1 MKPTG
6 LITLTTDF
14 GVQDGN
20 VGVMKGVVYGINPQA
35 RIVDLSHDIEPQKI
49 HQAAFV
55 LSRHYRYFP
64 GGTIHLVVVDPGV
77 GSERRA
83 LIVQTAEAFFVAPD
97 NGVLTY
103 VVHDARRATEDL
115 HIIDISNPRFWLHH
129 ISPVFHGRD
138 IFAPVAAHL
147 SLGVPVFDFGEEVS
161 DLVTF
166 PLPQVE
172 REEGKLKGQVAHI
185 DRFGN
190 LLTNIYRR
198 DLLSLGEK
206 IKVRV
211 RNREIAGLSRTY
223 ADGQEGEV
231 IAYVDSSE
239 ELAVAVVNGSARE
252 LLSAQVGDGVEVVG
266 Q

>member
-1 MKPTG
+1 LKPTG

-14 GVQDGN
+14 GMQDGN
-20 VGVMKGVVYGINPQA
+20 VGVMKGVIYGINPHIK
-35 RIVDLSHDIEPQKI
+35 IVDLSHDIEPQNI
-49 HQAAFV
+49 VQAAFV
-55 LSRHYRYFP
+55 LSRHCRYFP
-64 GGTIHLVVVDPGV
+64 AGTIHLVVVDPGV

-103 VVHDARRATEDL
+103 VVRDARRAIK
-115 HIIDISNPRFWLHH
+115 HIIDISNPRFWLHN
-129 ISPVFHGRD
+129 ISHVFHGRD

-147 SLGVPVFDFGEEVS
+147 SLGVPVSAFGEEVN

-172 REEGKLKGQVAHI
+172 MGKGKLKGQVVHI

-198 DLLSLGEK
+198 DLLSWRE
-206 IKVRV
+206 IRVRV
-211 RNREIAGLSRTY
+211 GKREIVGLSRTY

-231 IAYVDSSE
+231 IAYIDSSE
-239 ELAVAVVNGSARE
+239 ELAVAVVNGSARD
-252 LLSAQVGDGVEVVG
+252 LLSAQVGDEVEVVG

>member
-1 MKPTG
+1 
-6 LITLTTDF
+6 
-14 GVQDGN
+14 
-20 VGVMKGVVYGINPQA
+20 
-35 RIVDLSHDIEPQKI
+35 
-49 HQAAFV
+49 
-55 LSRHYRYFP
+55 
-64 GGTIHLVVVDPGV
+64 
-77 GSERRA
+77 
-83 LIVQTAEAFFVAPD
+83 VAPD
-97 NGVLTY
+97 NGVLAY
-103 VVHDARRATEDL
+103 VVHDVRRAIK
-115 HIIDISNPRFWLHH
+115 HIIDISNPRFWLDH

-147 SLGVPVFDFGEEVS
+147 SLGVPVFAFGEEAN

-172 REEGKLKGQVAHI
+172 RREGKLKGQVAHI

-198 DLLSLGEK
+198 DLLSWRV

-211 RNREIAGLSRTY
+211 RNQEIVGLSRTY

-231 IAYVDSSE
+231 IAYIDSSE
-239 ELAVAVVNGSARE
+239 ELAVAVVNGSARDA
-252 LLSAQVGDGVEVVG
+252 LGVQVGDEVEVVG

>member
-14 GVQDGN
+14 GMQDGN
-20 VGVMKGVVYGINPQA
+20 VGVMKGVIYGINPQA
-35 RIVDLSHDIEPQKI
+35 RMVDLSHDIAPQNI
-49 HQAAFV
+49 HHAAFI
-55 LSRHYRYFP
+55 LARHYRYFP
-64 GGTIHLVVVDPGV
+64 AGTVHLVVVDPGV

-103 VVHDARRATEDL
+103 VVRDVRQAME
-115 HIIDISNPRFWLHH
+115 HIINISNPQFWLDH
-129 ISPVFHGRD
+129 ISSVFHGRD

-147 SLGVPVFDFGEEVS
+147 SLGVPAADFGKEVK

-166 PLPQVE
+166 PIPQVE
-172 REEGKLKGQVAHI
+172 RGKRKLKGRVAHI

-190 LLTNIYRR
+190 LLTNICRQDLPPWR
-198 DLLSLGEK
+198 D
-206 IKVRV
+206 IKLRV
-211 RNREIAGLSRTY
+211 RNREIVGLSRTY
-223 ADGQEGEV
+223 ADGLERDL
-231 IAYVDSSE
+231 IAYIDSSE
-239 ELAVAVVNGSARE
+239 ELAVAVVNGSAQE
-252 LLSAQVGDGVEVVG
+252 ALGAQVGDEVEVVG

>member
-14 GVQDGN
+14 GMEDGN
-20 VGVMKGVVYGINPQA
+20 VGVMKGVIYAINPQA

-49 HQAAFV
+49 TQAAFV

-64 GGTIHLVVVDPGV
+64 AGTIHLVVVDPGV

-83 LIVQTAEAFFVAPD
+83 LIVQAAEAFFVAPD

-103 VVHDARRATEDL
+103 VVQDARRASRDL
-115 HIIDISNPRFWLHH
+115 HIIDMSNPRFWLYP

-147 SLGVPVFDFGEEVS
+147 SLGVPALAFGEEVS

-166 PLPQVE
+166 SLPQVE
-172 REEGKLKGQVAHI
+172 RGEGKLKGQVVHI

-198 DLLSLGEK
+198 DLLSFRK

-211 RNREIAGLSRTY
+211 RKREIAGLSRTY

-231 IAYVDSSE
+231 IAYIDSSE
-239 ELAVAVVNGSARE
+239 ELAVAVVNGSAQD
-252 LLSAQVGDGVEVVG
+252 LLSALVGDEVEVIG
-266 Q
+266 

>member
-14 GVQDGN
+14 GMQDGN
-20 VGVMKGVVYGINPQA
+20 VGVMKGVIYGVNPRA
-35 RIVDLSHDIEPQKI
+35 RVVDLSHDIEPQNI
-49 HQAAFV
+49 AQAAFV

-64 GGTIHLVVVDPGV
+64 AGTIHLAVVDPGV

-83 LIVQTAEAFFVAPD
+83 LIVQTAEALFVAPD
-97 NGVLTY
+97 NGVLTS
-103 VVHDARRATEDL
+103 VAHDARHAIK
-115 HIIDISNPRFWLHH
+115 HIIDISNPKFWLHQ
-129 ISPVFHGRD
+129 ISAVFHGRD
-138 IFAPVAAHL
+138 IFAPVTAHL
-147 SLGVPVFDFGEEVS
+147 SLGVPVSAFGEEV
-161 DLVTF
+161 DDMMTF

-172 REEGKLKGQVAHI
+172 RRPGKLKGQVAHI

-190 LLTNIYRR
+190 LLTNICQR
-198 DLLSLGEK
+198 DLLSLVE

-211 RNREIAGLSRTY
+211 RNQEIAGLSRTY

-231 IAYVDSSE
+231 IAYIDSSE
-239 ELAVAVVNGSARE
+239 ELAVAVVNGSARD
-252 LLSAQVGDGVEVVG
+252 LLDAQVGDKVEVVG

>member
-14 GVQDGN
+14 GMQDGN
-20 VGVMKGVVYGINPQA
+20 VGVMKGVIYGINPQA
-35 RIVDLSHDIEPQKI
+35 KIVDLSHDIEPQNI
-49 HQAAFV
+49 TRAAFV
-55 LSRHYRYFP
+55 LSRHYLYFP
-64 GGTIHLVVVDPGV
+64 AGTIHLVVVDPGV

-115 HIIDISNPRFWLHH
+115 HIIDISNPRFWLHR
-129 ISPVFHGRD
+129 ISHVFHGRD

-147 SLGVPVFDFGEEVS
+147 SLGVAISAFGEEVD

-172 REEGKLKGQVAHI
+172 RVEGKLRGQVAHI

-198 DLLSLGEK
+198 DLLSWRE

-231 IAYVDSSE
+231 IAYIDSAE
-239 ELAVAVVNGSARE
+239 ELAVAVINGSARD
-252 LLSAQVGDGVEVVG
+252 LLRAQVGDEVEVIG

>member
-1 MKPTG
+1 LKPTG

-14 GVQDGN
+14 GMRDGN
-20 VGVMKGVVYGINPQA
+20 VGVMKGVIYGINPRA
-35 RIVDLSHDIEPQKI
+35 KIVDLSHEIEPQNI
-49 HQAAFV
+49 AQAAFV

-64 GGTIHLVVVDPGV
+64 QGTIHLVVVDPGV

-83 LIVQTAEAFFVAPD
+83 LIVQTAQAFFVAPD
-97 NGVLTY
+97 NGLLTY
-103 VVHDARRATEDL
+103 VVHDARRLSADL
-115 HIIDISNPRFWLHH
+115 HIIDISNPRFWLPH

-147 SLGVPVFDFGEEVS
+147 SLGVSILAFGEEVN

-172 REEGKLKGQVAHI
+172 REGGRLKGQVAHI

-198 DLLSLGEK
+198 DLLSWRK
-206 IKVRV
+206 IKVKV

-223 ADGQEGEV
+223 ADGQEGEM
-231 IAYVDSSE
+231 IAYIDSSE
-239 ELAVAVVNGSARE
+239 ELAVAMVNGSARD
-252 LLSAQVGDGVEVVG
+252 LLGAKVGDEVEVVG

>member
-14 GVQDGN
+14 GMQDGN
-20 VGVMKGVVYGINPQA
+20 VGVMKGVIYGINPQA
-35 RIVDLSHDIEPQKI
+35 RVVDLSHDIGPQKI
-49 HQAAFV
+49 AQAAFI

-64 GGTIHLVVVDPGV
+64 PGTIHLAVVDPGV

-83 LIVQTAEAFFVAPD
+83 LIVQKGEAFFVTPD
-97 NGVLTY
+97 NGLLTY
-103 VVHDARRATEDL
+103 VVHDARRASEDL
-115 HIIDISNPRFWLHH
+115 HIIDISNPRFWLPH
-129 ISPVFHGRD
+129 ISHVFHGRD

-147 SLGVPVFDFGEEVS
+147 SLGVPLFAFGEEVS

-166 PLPQVE
+166 PIPGVE
-172 REEGKLKGQVAHI
+172 KGKGKLKGQVIHI

-198 DLLSLGEK
+198 DLLSWRE
-206 IKVRV
+206 IKVTV

-231 IAYVDSSE
+231 IAYIDSSE
-239 ELAVAVVNGSARE
+239 ELAVAVVEGSARD
-252 LLSAQVGDGVEVVG
+252 LLGAQVGDEVEVIG

>member
-1 MKPTG
+1 M
-6 LITLTTDF
+6 
-14 GVQDGN
+14 QDGN
-20 VGVMKGVVYGINPQA
+20 VGVMKGVIYGINPQA
-35 RIVDLSHDIEPQKI
+35 RIVDLSHDIEPQNI
-49 HQAAFV
+49 TQAAFV

-64 GGTIHLVVVDPGV
+64 AGTIHLVVVDPGV
-77 GSERRA
+77 GSKRRA
-83 LIVQTAEAFFVAPD
+83 LIVQTAETLFVAPD

-103 VVHDARRATEDL
+103 VVHDARRAIE
-115 HIIDISNPRFWLHH
+115 HIIDISSPRFWLDH

-147 SLGVPVFDFGEEVS
+147 SLGVPVFAFGEEV
-161 DLVTF
+161 DELVTF

-172 REEGKLKGQVAHI
+172 RGGGKLKGQVAHI

-198 DLLSLGEK
+198 DLLSWREV
-206 IKVRV
+206 KVRV

-223 ADGQEGEV
+223 ADGQEGKV
-231 IAYVDSSE
+231 IAYIDSSE
-239 ELAVAVVNGSARE
+239 ELAVAVVNGSARDV
-252 LLSAQVGDGVEVVG
+252 LGVQVGDEVEVVG

>member
-14 GVQDGN
+14 GMQDGN
-20 VGVMKGVVYGINPQA
+20 VGVMKGVIYGINPQV

-49 HQAAFV
+49 AQAAFV

-64 GGTIHLVVVDPGV
+64 AGAIHLVVVDPGV

-103 VVHDARRATEDL
+103 VVHDARRAIK
-115 HIIDISNPRFWLHH
+115 HIIGISNPRFWLHH
-129 ISPVFHGRD
+129 ISHVFHGRD

-147 SLGVPVFDFGEEVS
+147 SLGVPVFAFGEEAN

-172 REEGKLKGQVAHI
+172 RREGKLKGQVAHI

-198 DLLSLGEK
+198 DLLSWRE

-211 RNREIAGLSRTY
+211 RNREIAGLSRAY
-223 ADGQEGEV
+223 ANGQEGEV
-231 IAYVDSSE
+231 IAYIDSSE
-239 ELAVAVVNGSARE
+239 ELAVAVVNGSARD
-252 LLSAQVGDGVEVVG
+252 LLGAQVGDEVEVVG

>member
-14 GVQDGN
+14 GMQDGN
-20 VGVMKGVVYGINPQA
+20 VGVMKGVIYGINPQA

-49 HQAAFV
+49 AQAAFV

-64 GGTIHLVVVDPGV
+64 AGTIHLVVVDPGV

-83 LIVQTAEAFFVAPD
+83 LIVQTDGAFFVAPD
-97 NGVLTY
+97 NGALTY
-103 VVHDARRATEDL
+103 VAHDARHAIK
-115 HIIDISNPRFWLHH
+115 HIIDISNPRFWLPH
-129 ISPVFHGRD
+129 ISHVFHGRD

-147 SLGVPVFDFGEEVS
+147 SLGVPPLAFGEEVN

-172 REEGKLKGQVAHI
+172 RGEGKLKGQVAHI

-198 DLLSLGEK
+198 DLLSWEE

-231 IAYVDSSE
+231 IAYIDSSE
-239 ELAVAVVNGSARE
+239 ELAVAVVNGRARD
-252 LLSAQVGDGVEVVG
+252 LLRAQVGDEVEVVG

>member
-14 GVQDGN
+14 GMQDGN
-20 VGVMKGVVYGINPQA
+20 VGVMKGVIYTINPQA
-35 RIVDLSHDIEPQKI
+35 KIVDLSHDIEPQNI
-49 HQAAFV
+49 TQAAFV

-64 GGTIHLVVVDPGV
+64 ADTIHLVVVDPGV
-77 GSERRA
+77 GSGRRA
-83 LIVQTAEAFFVAPD
+83 LIVQIAEALFVAPD

-103 VVHDARRATEDL
+103 VVHDARRASEDL

-129 ISPVFHGRD
+129 ISHVFHGRD

-147 SLGVPVFDFGEEVS
+147 SLGVSVSAFGEEIK
-161 DLVTF
+161 DLMTF

-172 REEGKLKGQVAHI
+172 REEGKLKGQVVHI

-198 DLLSLGEK
+198 DLLSWRK

-211 RNREIAGLSRTY
+211 PNREIAGLSRTY
-223 ADGQEGEV
+223 AEGQVGEA
-231 IAYVDSSE
+231 IAYIDSSE
-239 ELAVAVVNGSARE
+239 ELAVAVVSGSARD
-252 LLSAQVGDGVEVVG
+252 LLGVQVGDEVEVVG
-266 Q
+266 K

>member
-1 MKPTG
+1 M
-6 LITLTTDF
+6 TTDF
-14 GVQDGN
+14 GMQDGN
-20 VGVMKGVVYGINPQA
+20 VGVMKGVIYGLNPQV
-35 RIVDLSHDIEPQKI
+35 RIVDLSHDIEPRKI
-49 HQAAFV
+49 TQAAFV

-64 GGTIHLVVVDPGV
+64 AGTIHLVVVDPGV

-83 LIVQTAEAFFVAPD
+83 LIVQTAEASFVAPD

-103 VVHDARRATEDL
+103 VVRDARRAIK
-115 HIIDISNPRFWLHH
+115 HIIDITNPRFWLDH

-147 SLGVPVFDFGEEVS
+147 SLGVPVFAFGEEVD

-172 REEGKLKGQVAHI
+172 RGGGELKGQVAHI

-198 DLLSLGEK
+198 DLLSWRE

-211 RNREIAGLSRTY
+211 GNRELAGLSRTY

-231 IAYVDSSE
+231 IAYIDSSE
-239 ELAVAVVNGSARE
+239 ELAVAVVNGSARD
-252 LLSAQVGDGVEVVG
+252 LLGAQVGDEVEVVG

>member
-14 GVQDGN
+14 GMQDGN
-20 VGVMKGVVYGINPQA
+20 VGVMKGVIYGLNPQA

-49 HQAAFV
+49 AQAAFV

-64 GGTIHLVVVDPGV
+64 AGTIHLVVVDPGV

-83 LIVQTAEAFFVAPD
+83 LIVQTAQAFFVAPD

-103 VVHDARRATEDL
+103 VVHDARRASADL
-115 HIIDISNPRFWLHH
+115 HIIDISNPRFWLQDV
-129 ISPVFHGRD
+129 SPVFHGRD

-147 SLGVPVFDFGEEVS
+147 SLGIPVPAFGKEVN

-172 REEGKLKGQVAHI
+172 RGEGKLKGQVAHI

-198 DLLSLGEK
+198 DLLSLRE

-223 ADGQEGEV
+223 ADGREGEV
-231 IAYVDSSE
+231 IAYIDSSE
-239 ELAVAVVNGSARE
+239 ELAVAVVLGSARD
-252 LLSAQVGDGVEVVG
+252 LLGAQVGDEVEVVG

>member
-1 MKPTG
+1 LKPTG

-14 GVQDGN
+14 GMQDGN
-20 VGVMKGVVYGINPQA
+20 VGVMKGVIYGLNPQA

-49 HQAAFV
+49 AQAAFV

-64 GGTIHLVVVDPGV
+64 AGTIHLVVVDPGV

-103 VVHDARRATEDL
+103 VVHDARRAIK

-147 SLGVPVFDFGEEVS
+147 SLGVPVSAFGEEVS
-161 DLVTF
+161 DLETF

-172 REEGKLKGQVAHI
+172 RGEGKLEGQVAHI

-198 DLLSLGEK
+198 DLLSLRK

-211 RNREIAGLSRTY
+211 RNREITGLSRTY

-231 IAYVDSSE
+231 IAYIDSSE
-239 ELAVAVVNGSARE
+239 ELAVAVVKGSARE
-252 LLSAQVGDGVEVVG
+252 LLGAQVGDEVEVVG